1 MSFIW
6 TDKRPLIT
14 FFKHA
19 TFCPT
24 SMGHHVWQ
32 ALVPHTQRFPPLV
45 KVGGMQVDSVSWH
58 LFKDTQSRLLT
69 SVGTCCLQLIKL
81 GCFSQAKKS
90 AHRQKWISGT
100 QTRMCSHTEEIK
112 EKRSFIYLFLSFSSS
127 AQGPRLI
134 TLIKSSF
141 TMWIMFPNNAGALLL
156 TDMMQISFLPL
167 AESTILQF
175 WWVCSRRGNAEHL
188 NLIRRCKMSEKNG
201 HLETSAQTLTL
212 KKQTPPRSAYFWVL
226 FWVSFH
232 ML

>member
-1 MSFIW
+1 
-6 TDKRPLIT
+6 
-14 FFKHA
+14 
-19 TFCPT
+19 
-24 SMGHHVWQ
+24 MGPHVWR

-58 LFKDTQSRLLT
+58 LFKDTRSRLLT

-100 QTRMCSHTEEIK
+100 QTGMCSHTEEIK

-127 AQGPRLI
+127 AQRPRLI

-156 TDMMQISFLPL
+156 TNMMQISFPPL

-175 WWVCSRRGNAEHL
+175 WWVYSRRW
-188 NLIRRCKMSEKNG
+188 
-201 HLETSAQTLTL
+201 
-212 KKQTPPRSAYFWVL
+212 TPEFITV
-226 FWVSFH
+226 
-232 ML
+232 M